1 MCRIRSSKSKIIV
14 LSLVISLTA
23 FMLSGCG
30 ADGQTS
36 GTPQPSPAPASTPD
50 PTPTPTSTPESGDS
64 GSKKPKGPVYEPTGS
79 SLAEAYSDYF
89 LIGTIYTPNTLIDPE
104 KSLVLDQFNCITP
117 ENIMK
122 PEGMQPSEGYFGF
135 ALPDTMLKFTE
146 ENNLKVVGHT
156 LVWHQ
161 QSGRFLGQTSDREKA
176 IEQLRNHITTVV
188 SNYKGRIMVWDVVN
202 EAVKDDWPL
211 PPDGDWTK
219 CLRETQWLRSI
230 GPDYI
235 EMAFRFAHEADPDAK
250 LYYNDYNLNV
260 NTKATVVN
268 AMVKDL
274 LEKGVPIH
282 GIGMQGHYST
292 DVSISSV
299 ENSIKMFSQLGVEVS
314 ISELD
319 VTVNNASGSLTR
331 EQEVRQAIVY
341 AKLFKLFK
349 EYKDAIVRVTFWE
362 PSIIKAGAV
371 TSSHACSAA
380 TIPQRRLISLFWIP
394 TSTLPNTMYPVYLRK
409 KL

>member
-1 MCRIRSSKSKIIV
+1 
-14 LSLVISLTA
+14 
-23 FMLSGCG
+23 
-30 ADGQTS
+30 
-36 GTPQPSPAPASTPD
+36 
-50 PTPTPTSTPESGDS
+50 
-64 GSKKPKGPVYEPTGS
+64 
-79 SLAEAYSDYF
+79 
-89 LIGTIYTPNTLIDPE
+89 
-104 KSLVLDQFNCITP
+104 
-117 ENIMK
+117 
-122 PEGMQPSEGYFGF
+122 
-135 ALPDTMLKFTE
+135 MLKFTE

-299 ENSIKMFSQLGVEVS
+299 RTALRCF
-314 ISELD
+314 
-319 VTVNNASGSLTR
+319 R
-331 EQEVRQAIVY
+331 
-341 AKLFKLFK
+341 
-349 EYKDAIVRVTFWE
+349 
-362 PSIIKAGAV
+362 
-371 TSSHACSAA
+371 SSA
-380 TIPQRRLISLFWIP
+380 
-394 TSTLPNTMYPVYLRK
+394 LR
-409 KL
+409 

>member
-319 VTVNNASGSLTR
+319 VTVNNASGSLTGSR
-331 EQEVRQAIVY
+331 KSGR
-341 AKLFKLFK
+341 
-349 EYKDAIVRVTFWE
+349 
-362 PSIIKAGAV
+362 PSY
-371 TSSHACSAA
+371 TQNCSSCSK
-380 TIPQRRLISLFWIP
+380 
-394 TSTLPNTMYPVYLRK
+394 STRMPS
-409 KL
+409 